1 MEEIKVDTITERMRS
16 ERADDISLVEKAFE
30 FARTAHEGQK
40 RFSGE
45 PYFTHAFQTALI
57 LAELGQDAET
67 IAAGL
72 LHDTMEDVPVPAQV
86 IQREFGDQILFLVDG
101 VTKLGKLKFLSRP
114 GDQRIESLRKLFVAM
129 AKDIRVLVI
138 KLADRLHNVR
148 TLEFVRPEKRTR
160 IAMET
165 LEMHARLAERFGMWR
180 LKEELEDGA
189 FKYAYPESWRR
200 VNEMLEERHR
210 MDEVRLVGIKGK
222 LESAL
227 KERGLLSV
235 EINHRMK
242 AMYSTYKKLLEK
254 QMDLAHIYDLS
265 ALRVVVHTIEDCYK
279 VLGIVHGLWTPLPG
293 RIKDYISTPKQ
304 NGYQSIHT
312 DVFARDAIP
321 VEIQIRTR
329 EMHQEAEF
337 GIAAHI
343 AYSEAGKPREGA
355 KLNRKLHWVRQVLDW
370 QRRVAESES
379 SDFLENLKLDFFKY
393 QIFVFTPKGD
403 VIELPDGATAID
415 FAYSVHTSIGDTSA
429 GAWVN
434 GKYAGLDTILKN
446 GDIVEINTRKDSK
459 PSYSWLKFAK
469 TTNARRKIKAGINL
483 HGGVIPKHSG

>member
-1 MEEIKVDTITERMRS
+1 MTETRMEAIFAAMRS
-16 ERADDISLVEKAFE
+16 RRPADIALISKAYK
-30 FARTAHEGQK
+30 FAEEAHKSQK

-45 PYFTHAFQTALI
+45 PYFIHVFNTALI

-72 LHDTMEDVPVPAQV
+72 LHDTIEDVPVDPETIRA
-86 IQREFGDQILFLVDG
+86 EFGEQVLFLVDG
-101 VTKLGKLKFLSRP
+101 VTKLGKIKFLSRP
-114 GDQRIESLRKLFVAM
+114 GDHRVESLRKFFVAM
-129 AKDIRVLVI
+129 ASDIRVLVI

-148 TLEFVRPEKRTR
+148 TLQYVSPEKRAR

-165 LEMHARLAERFGMWR
+165 IEVHARLAERFGMWH

-189 FKYAYPESWRR
+189 FQYAYPESFKR
-200 VNEMLEERHR
+200 VTELLRDREREDQARLET
-210 MDEVRLVGIKGK
+210 MKVK
-222 LESAL
+222 LTEAL
-227 KERGLLSV
+227 KERGLENV
-235 EINHRMK
+235 EISYRMK
-242 AMYSTYKKLLEK
+242 ALYSTYRKLLEK
-254 QMDLAHIYDLS
+254 QMDLSSIYDLS
-265 ALRVVVHTIEDCYK
+265 ALRVVVPTVEDCYK

-293 RIKDYISTPKQ
+293 RVKDYVSTPKQ

-312 DVFARDAIP
+312 DVFARDKSP

-329 EMHQEAEF
+329 EMHIESEF

-343 AYSEAGKPREGA
+343 AYSEAGKPKEGA

-379 SDFLENLKLDFFKY
+379 HEFLENLKLDFFKH

-403 VIELPDGATAID
+403 VIELPEGASAID
-415 FAYSVHTSIGDTSA
+415 FAYAVHTKVGDMAA

-434 GKYAGLDTILKN
+434 GKYAGLDSVLKN
-446 GDIVEINTRKDSK
+446 GDIIEIHTRKGAK
-459 PSYSWLKFAK
+459 PSYGWLKFAR
-469 TTNARRKIKAGINL
+469 TTNAKRKIRAGLVI
-483 HGGVIPKHSG
+483 HGVQQVPQP